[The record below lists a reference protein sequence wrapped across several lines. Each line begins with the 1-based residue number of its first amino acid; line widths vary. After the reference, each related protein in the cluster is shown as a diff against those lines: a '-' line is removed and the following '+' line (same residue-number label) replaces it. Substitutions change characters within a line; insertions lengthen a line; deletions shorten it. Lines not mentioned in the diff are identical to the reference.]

1 MKIRPQILAAVAAI
15 VAISFVPAS
24 WAQDM
29 SRNVPSA
36 TDTAWTQ
43 RVSQASA
50 AEIRLAELARL
61 RTSNQ
66 AVRDLAQKL
75 SDDHGKASDELKQIA
90 SRKGIPLPA
99 ATDAKREALY
109 DRLSKLNGLEFDQ
122 AYASAMYDE
131 HRADIADFQQQ
142 ADSGGDPDLKSFAI
156 KTLPILQE
164 HLRIT
169 ENLLSQI
176 QKK

>member
-1 MKIRPQILAAVAAI
+1 MKFRPNVLTAAAAI
-15 VAISFVPAS
+15 VTISLVPAS

-36 TDTAWTQ
+36 TDTAWAQ
-43 RVSQASA
+43 RVAQSSA

-99 ATDAKREALY
+99 ATDAKSEALY
-109 DRLSKLNGLEFDQ
+109 DRLSKMNGVEFDQ

-131 HRADIADFQQQ
+131 HRTDIADFQKQ

-164 HLRIT
+164 HLRIA

-176 QKK
+176 KK